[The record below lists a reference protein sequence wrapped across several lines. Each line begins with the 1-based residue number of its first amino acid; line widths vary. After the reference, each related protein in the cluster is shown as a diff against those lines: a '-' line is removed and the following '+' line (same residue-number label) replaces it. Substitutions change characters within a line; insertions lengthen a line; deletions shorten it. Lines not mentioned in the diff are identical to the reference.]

1 MKIEATGNT
10 EKQAEYTLSKRRN
23 EVLDKY
29 PDTKFSEIKKYGNF
43 ELGYKF
49 VQEYNRSLI

>member
-10 EKQAEYTLSKRRN
+10 EEQAEYALSKRRD
-23 EVLDKY
+23 EVL
-29 PDTKFSEIKKYGNF
+29 EKYGNF

-49 VQEYNRSLI
+49 VQEYVCCITGN